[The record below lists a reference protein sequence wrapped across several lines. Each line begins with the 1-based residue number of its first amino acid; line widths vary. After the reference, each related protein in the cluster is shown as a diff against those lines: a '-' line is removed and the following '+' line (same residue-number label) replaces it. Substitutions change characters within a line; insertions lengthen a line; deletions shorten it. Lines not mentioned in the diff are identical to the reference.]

1 MSYATIRKLLETRL
15 NAVGPSIK
23 TGFENSPVK
32 PTVGVPYQRVTLM
45 PADTES
51 PTLPA
56 DGFRREMGYL
66 QVDLA
71 YPENAGAAAAV
82 ERAEAIR
89 SQFPRALVLVEGGVR
104 VYFDREVSLGRGYNE
119 GGFYRLP
126 VFVYYRAD
134 VAN

>member
-1 MSYATIRKLLETRL
+1 MSYPIIRKLLETRL
-15 NAVGPSIK
+15 NAVSPTIK
-23 TGFENSPVK
+23 TVFENAPGKPVAG
-32 PTVGVPYQRVTLM
+32 TPYQQVTLM
-45 PADTES
+45 PAETES

-56 DGFRREMGYL
+56 DGFRREAGYL
-66 QVDLA
+66 QVDLN
-71 YPENAGAAAAV
+71 YPENAGSIAAMT
-82 ERAEAIR
+82 RAEAIR
-89 SQFPRALVLVEGGVR
+89 SQFPRGLVLTEANVR